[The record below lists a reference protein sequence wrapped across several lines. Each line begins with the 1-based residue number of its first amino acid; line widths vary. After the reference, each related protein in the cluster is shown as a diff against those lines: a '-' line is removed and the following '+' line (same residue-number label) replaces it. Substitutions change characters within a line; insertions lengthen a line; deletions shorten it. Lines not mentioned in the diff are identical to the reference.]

1 MDAQLQGRDIL
12 VFVYGMAC
20 PLRCDF
26 CCHPVEEYGPVK
38 MGKEEVID
46 WIYQASEIPSFGLVV
61 FTGGEPFVYYREILE
76 VLKATRAL
84 NFRVR
89 IVTAGH
95 WARSV
100 EVAKE
105 KLLPLQEN
113 GLTELSVS
121 TDPSHQAFVPAEYAE
136 NALKAALELGVT
148 AEVAGV
154 FWDPDSKVEDYVRI
168 PQGTYITRH
177 LAIPIGRGKN
187 RKVTPED
194 YRLGPER
201 FRGCGRYRA
210 FDVTIYPD
218 GEVYPCCSGGFNI
231 QAKLSFGNAR
241 KEPLRDIVGRIHQDL
256 YTRLVMETGFITLYE
271 LARFKFPDLLA
282 QLPEMSSYL
291 SPCQL
296 CVRIHSDPSLM
307 QLLEPVMRYADGVLG
322 GLEELVLEERE
333 ARRAE
338 VPLG

>member
-1 MDAQLQGRDIL
+1 
-12 VFVYGMAC
+12 
-20 PLRCDF
+20 
-26 CCHPVEEYGPVK
+26 